1 VNVFE
6 ILHWFHGQNMLKVL
20 EQLNSEPRVILEK
33 IDARRSTLCP
43 AVTVAATASEILSE
57 GGSDANGVGDVSS
70 SSGNM
75 QSYMVK
81 KPTDPNMSASLS
93 LTLVGTGV
101 SAQIKRKISLEEALS
116 DADEAYNKRP
126 KKAKKEGL
134 VTYKPSATK
143 SKGLP
148 STRAPKSDS
157 LQTSDSEKDKA
168 SNKKKKDKTERSKG
182 SVSSDHGLGPAS
194 GDAVELC
201 PDHEEHQRKE
211 KKKEKKSKK
220 TKEMRPSTSE
230 KDSQLTLKVVKLIH
244 LFFSDVALLSI
255 FIISCPRFPI

>member
-1 VNVFE
+1 
-6 ILHWFHGQNMLKVL
+6 M
-20 EQLNSEPRVILEK
+20 
-33 IDARRSTLCP
+33 
-43 AVTVAATASEILSE
+43 
-57 GGSDANGVGDVSS
+57 
-70 SSGNM
+70 
-75 QSYMVK
+75 
-81 KPTDPNMSASLS
+81 
-93 LTLVGTGV
+93 
-101 SAQIKRKISLEEALS
+101 S